1 MDELP
6 TPLISIWL
14 ILSDEVL
21 SLPDWRQEL
30 ASGGTD

>member
-6 TPLISIWL
+6 GIGVIILITI
-14 ILSDEVL
+14 SDEVL

-30 ASGGTD
+30 AAGGND